1 MKRLELLCHRRH
13 HVLSMACIPIP
24 AHLLPFYIDISKGW
38 GGDYKL
44 VIILVMF
51 ITMSKELGMKP

>member
-24 AHLLPFYIDISKGW
+24 AHLLPFYIDFSQGW
-38 GGDYKL
+38 GDYKL

>member
-24 AHLLPFYIDISKGW
+24 AHLLPFYIDLGW
-38 GGDYKL
+38 GDYKL